1 MPKSDAVSYKSQCFY
16 NAVLANPDL
25 GILQYI
31 SKDADSTVKVY
42 VSVHNIAANALDEA
56 ISVDD
61 DDNTKITFLW
71 DTASVGND
79 FLTVKI
85 NGDTDARA
93 VKPIRIISGK
103 LTSLTVSSSDT
114 VSANYL
120 GIARVVIS
128 DSTNVI
134 LRKESE

>member
-1 MPKSDAVSYKSQCFY
+1 MSKADAVSYKSQSF
-16 NAVLANPDL
+16 NADLVTFPDL
-25 GILQYI
+25 GLLQYI

-42 VSVHNIAANALDEA
+42 VSVHNIAASAVDEP
-56 ISVDD
+56 ISIDD

-71 DTASVGND
+71 NTASVGSD
-79 FLTVKI
+79 YLTVKI

-114 VSANYL
+114 SSANYL

>member
-1 MPKSDAVSYKSQCFY
+1 
-16 NAVLANPDL
+16 
-25 GILQYI
+25 
-31 SKDADSTVKVY
+31 
-42 VSVHNIAANALDEA
+42 
-56 ISVDD
+56 
-61 DDNTKITFLW
+61 
-71 DTASVGND
+71 VGND